1 MDPLSAFSLAAGVVQ
16 FTDFAGRLLTD
27 TVKVYKSAT
36 GQTSTTVEYSKI
48 ASDLRRYIDHIQEK
62 ADSLGSITEN
72 NTNDRVSQICA
83 DCREVCTKLEKTLE
97 KLKAKG
103 QTRLEIAQSSF
114 TVVLKGLWAKG
125 EVDTLA
131 RQLLE
136 IRRNMMDV
144 ITIGIWKNAQQG
156 WIDVRHLVGQQN
168 EIFAMLSHVDRT
180 TTDSGQGLTDTTN
193 SNDMAIPN
201 ASTQHTV
208 AWAKLWLPR
217 SSYQA
222 DSPQGK
228 EDLNL
233 CESIRDSLI
242 FKTLTNREKAIPE
255 AYEKT
260 FRWAFEDP
268 RLDEQGNTM
277 WSNFPAWLRGDCTSI
292 YWVAGKPGSGKSTL
306 LKCILS
312 NQLLNT
318 HLDSWAGNRKLLL
331 GGFYFWNAGTM
342 EQKSHLGLLKTL
354 LLECLSKMPELIPHI
369 APKRWA
375 FRKIFNKPDELVD
388 PPWSLAE
395 LQEAFITLAMRAGE
409 SYVVALFIDGL
420 DEFSGDHQELLA
432 FLNAIHQHGR
442 GWVKICVSS
451 RPWNV
456 FEDFFK
462 NSPQLRLEDLTKK
475 DIEHYIR
482 SNFESH
488 VGFQELKEA
497 YETEAQYLIHSI
509 SEKAHGVFLWVSIV
523 VGSLLET
530 LRDGGSVSE
539 LQTIIDELPEKL
551 SDLYNQIFLSVPP
564 KYIQD
569 CSRFLQIREHW
580 NFDLNVEDF
589 WLADKEDAL
598 STDLNKLTSRQKAH
612 IATSMRRKIGS
623 RTKGLLEIS
632 SAGQVDYL
640 HRTTR
645 DWAVET
651 SNDITAKGPKDFDA
665 HVMGLKTQ
673 VVRLIQPGVD
683 SMDETFD
690 HLQHCCR
697 FASQISKYSQNLEL
711 VHGIVQKLVASYGLI
726 CQGPRYAMIITKEN
740 LRARAEDSIASSPN
754 ADVILA
760 AQFCIADY
768 VREKVTLDPSMLNKE
783 SNKPSI
789 LESAIFGLSYSAG
802 YGPVFE
808 KLKKGWDFNVSKQRK
823 ALVTFLLDSGAKFII
838 YDGLKPTLSHGPGV
852 SVIHLT
858 ELEPLGYEI
867 SYVSA
872 IWALLGN
879 EKYSSQWDNIP
890 WPTRAKAAVR
900 YKVPR
905 KIKKWLKSHD

>member
-16 FTDFAGRLLTD
+16 FTDFAGRLLAD
-27 TVKVYKSAT
+27 TVRVYKSAT
-36 GQTSTTVEYSKI
+36 GQSSTTVEFSKI
-48 ASDLRRYIDHIQEK
+48 VSDLRYYIDHIQER

-83 DCREVCTKLEKTLE
+83 DCRKVCTKLEKTLE

-114 TVVLKGLWAKG
+114 MVVLKGLWAKD

-144 ITIGIWKNAQQG
+144 ITIGIWKDAQQG
-156 WIDVRHLVGQQN
+156 WIDVHHLVGQQN
-168 EIFAMLSHVDRT
+168 EIFAMLNRVDRT
-180 TTDSGQGLTDTTN
+180 TTDSGQGLTDITS
-193 SNDMAIPN
+193 SNDMPIPN
-201 ASTQHTV
+201 ASTQHIV

-217 SSYQA
+217 STYQA
-222 DSPQGK
+222 DSPESK

-233 CESIRDSLI
+233 CEGIRDSLI

-255 AYEKT
+255 AYERT
-260 FRWAFEDP
+260 FRWVFEDP

-277 WSNFPAWLRGDCTSI
+277 WPNFPAWLRGNCTSI

-306 LKCILS
+306 MKYIL
-312 NQLLNT
+312 NNRLLNT
-318 HLDSWAGNRKLLL
+318 HLDSWADNRKLLL

-342 EQKSHLGLLKTL
+342 EQMSHLGLLKTL
-354 LLECLSKMPELIPHI
+354 LLECLSKMPELIPRI
-369 APKRWA
+369 TPKRWA

-395 LQEAFITLAMRAGE
+395 LQEAFITLAIGAGE

-420 DEFSGDHQELLA
+420 DEVSGNHQELLA
-432 FLNAIHQHGR
+432 FLNAIHQHGG

-456 FEDFFK
+456 FEDSFK
-462 NSPQLRLEDLTKK
+462 NSPQLRLEDLTKE

-488 VGFQELKEA
+488 IGFQELKEA
-497 YETEAQYLIHSI
+497 YDTEAQYLIHSI

-530 LRDGGSVSE
+530 LSDGGSVSE
-539 LQTIIDELPEKL
+539 LQTIIDELSEKL
-551 SDLYNQIFLSVPP
+551 FDLYNQIFLSIPP

-569 CSRFLQIREHW
+569 CSRFLQIREQW
-580 NFDLNVEDF
+580 NFDLNIEDF

-598 STDLNKLTSRQKAH
+598 STNLNKLTSQQKAH
-612 IATSMRRKIGS
+612 ISTSMRRKIGS

-651 SNDITAKGPKDFDA
+651 SNYITAKGPEDFDVHA
-665 HVMGLKTQ
+665 MGLKTQ
-673 VVRLIQPGVD
+673 VARLIQSD
-683 SMDETFD
+683 MISTHKSFD
-690 HLQHCCR
+690 LIQHCYR

-711 VHGIVQKLVASYGLI
+711 VHEIVQKLVAKYGFALWT
-726 CQGPRYAMIITKEN
+726 RNYTIISTKEN
-740 LRARAEDSIASSPN
+740 LRARAENSIASSPN
-754 ADVILA
+754 VDVILA
-760 AQFCIADY
+760 AQFCITDY
-768 VREKVTLDPSMLNKE
+768 VRERVTLDPSILNEE
-783 SNKPSI
+783 SNIPSI
-789 LESAIFGLSYSAG
+789 LESAIF
-802 YGPVFE
+802 
-808 KLKKGWDFNVSKQRK
+808 
-823 ALVTFLLDSGAKFII
+823 
-838 YDGLKPTLSHGPGV
+838 
-852 SVIHLT
+852 
-858 ELEPLGYEI
+858 
-867 SYVSA
+867 
-872 IWALLGN
+872 
-879 EKYSSQWDNIP
+879 
-890 WPTRAKAAVR
+890 
-900 YKVPR
+900 
-905 KIKKWLKSHD
+905 